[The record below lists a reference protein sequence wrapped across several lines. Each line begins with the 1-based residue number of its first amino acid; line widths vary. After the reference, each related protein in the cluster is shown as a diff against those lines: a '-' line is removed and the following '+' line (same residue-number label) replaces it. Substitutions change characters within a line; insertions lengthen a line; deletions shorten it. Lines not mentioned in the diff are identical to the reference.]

1 MRRSALPLALGVAM
15 LAAAP
20 ATAQIGS
27 AEPSAREVASVFKDV
42 CLDKTTEGFSNFESN
57 LAAWGYAPDGA
68 GYYLNGV
75 HTTSF
80 QLWRGEGAVFCTLFY
95 NKTAPDV
102 VRWTTEVMSAALDRA
117 PGAILNDS
125 TPRRWNTNAT
135 SACLTPSGSST
146 SRWTAAETSMPSAS
160 TWSCRSR

>member
-117 PGAILNDS
+117 PGAILNDYDAEAMEYERNIGLLD
-125 TPRRWNTNAT
+125 PIWVEHK
-135 SACLTPSGSST
+135 PMD
-146 SRWTAAETSMPSAS
+146 SRGDQYAFRLYVVLPE
-160 TWSCRSR
+160 